1 MMRDPF
7 QRRPATMEAITQLVL
22 PVLLDRVGGA
32 VTVTEDEL
40 AALERRY
47 GGGVA
52 VTARKL
58 SEGSWRFSLGPG
70 QAPGEEQRP
79 D

>member
-1 MMRDPF
+1 MRDPVG
-7 QRRPATMEAITQLVL
+7 RGVVTMEAITQLVL
-22 PVLLDRVGGA
+22 PVLLDRAGGS

-40 AALERRY
+40 VALEQRY

-52 VTARKL
+52 VAARRL
-58 SEGSWRFSLGPG
+58 AEGSWSFSLV
-70 QAPGEEQRP
+70 PGEPAEGRRP

>member
-1 MMRDPF
+1 MRDPI
-7 QRRPATMEAITQLVL
+7 RRGVVTMEAITQLVL
-22 PVLLDRVGGA
+22 PVLLDRVGGS

-52 VTARKL
+52 VTARRL
-58 SEGSWRFSLGPG
+58 DEGSWTFSL
-70 QAPGEEQRP
+70 APGGPTAGARS

>member
-1 MMRDPF
+1 MGDPMR
-7 QRRPATMEAITQLVL
+7 RSVVTTEAITQLVL
-22 PVLLDRVGGA
+22 PVLLDRLGGS

-40 AALERRY
+40 AALEGRY

-58 SEGSWRFSLGPG
+58 AEGSWSFSLV
-70 QAPGEEQRP
+70 PGEPP
-79 D
+79 DPGRRHD

>member
-1 MMRDPF
+1 MADPI
-7 QRRPATMEAITQLVL
+7 RRGVVTMEAITQLVL
-22 PVLLDRVGGA
+22 PVLLDRAGGT

-40 AALERRY
+40 AALEQRY

-52 VTARKL
+52 VTARRL
-58 SEGSWRFSLGPG
+58 DEGAWSFSLGPG
-70 QAPGEEQRP
+70 EPQGDGRRP

>member
-1 MMRDPF
+1 
-7 QRRPATMEAITQLVL
+7 MEAITQLVL
-22 PVLLDRVGGA
+22 PVLLDRVGGSI
-32 VTVTEDEL
+32 TVSEDEL
-40 AALERRY
+40 VELERRY

-58 SEGSWRFSLGPG
+58 SEGSWSFSLVPG
-70 QAPGEEQRP
+70 RTSDRRP